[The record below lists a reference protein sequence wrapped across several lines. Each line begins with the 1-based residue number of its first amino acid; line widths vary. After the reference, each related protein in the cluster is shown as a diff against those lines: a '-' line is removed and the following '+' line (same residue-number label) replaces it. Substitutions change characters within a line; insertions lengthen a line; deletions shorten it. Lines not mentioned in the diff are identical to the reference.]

1 MKPTFASN
9 PPQPS
14 PPGPWGQSAPEE
26 DGNIAEPGQSALY
39 FGVPTLYAPPTDSA
53 DEAETRVILEMRYR
67 EYAARR
73 ALEELFERGEPE
85 LLPS

>member
-1 MKPTFASN
+1 
-9 PPQPS
+9 
-14 PPGPWGQSAPEE
+14 
-26 DGNIAEPGQSALY
+26 
-39 FGVPTLYAPPTDSA
+39 VPTLYAPPTDSA

-67 EYAARR
+67 EYVARR